1 MAKDDILNL
10 FVSQDGDEEE
20 TKEVE
25 EVKDDNE
32 ESSEE

>member
-10 FVSQDGDEEE
+10 FVRQDGDEEE

-32 ESSEE
+32 ETSEE